1 MKLAELQKKIADV
14 LGVSVSQKELS
25 FEIFVDKIS
34 EILLEHI
41 TLKVPR
47 VGYFQLKAK
56 APKNGIRQLIF
67 SPLSEDFSHD
77 SHNLYLTIEVAPKVK
92 NTLEFDSN
100 IFSIGVGKP
109 LLPLSIDELPDTET
123 SYAMLKKSIEER
135 VKELLMEA
143 DQIPNFN
150 IWDDYY
156 KSPGEYEEELV
167 DETKFRLNELTSD
180 LEFKDEMIPDKI
192 PENIS
197 DNFNFTSGD
206 SNRSLQIDF
215 SNLFTEENSSQEE
228 TEKFNNLLSVNDE
241 EPDFISGDIL
251 FPPEESQEL
260 EDILEVTPAEEKTDL
275 ESIVDVISEEKNFD
289 LENAVEIISDEE
301 DYSALLNLELNE
313 ISDDSAPISISDL
326 LDDEIPSLEKNQSIK
341 TEMTNVEDDTLPIE
355 EVLPKMLADE
365 NDDGK
370 KYTSVDMPGRN
381 KSSLRD
387 INKFSEV
394 VIPSNLTEEE
404 SIETEERENKKNE
417 SEITNNNLTESKN
430 SSFEELHKLSN
441 EVITSRETE
450 DDSFGEPQVDDDE
463 KIEWNWGDELREEF
477 GIPTID
483 SDDKYEIVKDLEAE
497 KESDIEFVDDFLE
510 DETVTKNLFSQLEK
524 TLEREFS
531 YEKEPKHRL
540 TVEEKKPDSE
550 RNNLK
555 KVVMEFSG
563 PPAKYEFIED
573 RPSEKER
580 RMAISLVNEV
590 SIKTSKKFFDTD
602 EDITERSKDSYFG
615 KMFLIIFGAFI
626 VVAAVAVFI
635 LINGNNNNQANKGS
649 GPNQQEQTNLG
660 TDSENSGNLNQSN
673 SGLIDST
680 AIGYDDLNDFPRTA
694 TSPVPI
700 KDATDRQILETIKN
714 ETAKLQ
720 SSRKVDETPATK
732 QSNTKLNNQNL
743 PKTSATDTRVSNRIF
758 YDGNSYYLQ
767 VSSWPTRAVADEE
780 LKRLRA
786 IGFNAFILEAN
797 LPQKGGTWYRVRIG
811 PFKSETETNEFMKKN
826 NL

>member
-1 MKLAELQKKIADV
+1 
-14 LGVSVSQKELS
+14 
-25 FEIFVDKIS
+25 
-34 EILLEHI
+34 
-41 TLKVPR
+41 
-47 VGYFQLKAK
+47 
-56 APKNGIRQLIF
+56 
-67 SPLSEDFSHD
+67 
-77 SHNLYLTIEVAPKVK
+77 
-92 NTLEFDSN
+92 
-100 IFSIGVGKP
+100 
-109 LLPLSIDELPDTET
+109 
-123 SYAMLKKSIEER
+123 
-135 VKELLMEA
+135 
-143 DQIPNFN
+143 
-150 IWDDYY
+150 
-156 KSPGEYEEELV
+156 
-167 DETKFRLNELTSD
+167 
-180 LEFKDEMIPDKI
+180 
-192 PENIS
+192 
-197 DNFNFTSGD
+197 
-206 SNRSLQIDF
+206 
-215 SNLFTEENSSQEE
+215 
-228 TEKFNNLLSVNDE
+228 
-241 EPDFISGDIL
+241 
-251 FPPEESQEL
+251 
-260 EDILEVTPAEEKTDL
+260 
-275 ESIVDVISEEKNFD
+275 
-289 LENAVEIISDEE
+289 
-301 DYSALLNLELNE
+301 
-313 ISDDSAPISISDL
+313 
-326 LDDEIPSLEKNQSIK
+326 
-341 TEMTNVEDDTLPIE
+341 
-355 EVLPKMLADE
+355 
-365 NDDGK
+365 
-370 KYTSVDMPGRN
+370 
-381 KSSLRD
+381 
-387 INKFSEV
+387 
-394 VIPSNLTEEE
+394 
-404 SIETEERENKKNE
+404 
-417 SEITNNNLTESKN
+417 
-430 SSFEELHKLSN
+430 
-441 EVITSRETE
+441 
-450 DDSFGEPQVDDDE
+450 
-463 KIEWNWGDELREEF
+463 
-477 GIPTID
+477 
-483 SDDKYEIVKDLEAE
+483 
-497 KESDIEFVDDFLE
+497 
-510 DETVTKNLFSQLEK
+510 
-524 TLEREFS
+524 
-531 YEKEPKHRL
+531 
-540 TVEEKKPDSE
+540 
-550 RNNLK
+550 
-555 KVVMEFSG
+555 MEFSG